1 MNTMYAKSKIEKL
14 MAVATHTTTN
24 QNEAQNAYNMAKKVA
39 EKYKVLSW
47 FFLTYEVGNQKVEE
61 KQVKIT
67 NVYDLSDTFRWE
79 GVVNILYRVFYTEF
93 EMYYEKVAER
103 TTYFKGV
110 TIKCT
115 EQEYQFICKAYKF
128 ILKNLNRYCKSIGNF
143 SYSSNISFCY
153 YLKKGFYGYNE
164 EGMSKYSSEAYLAGQ
179 ALRREYEEFKKGC

>member
-67 NVYDLSDTFRWE
+67 NVYDLSDTFHWE

-93 EMYYEKVAER
+93 EMYYEKVA
-103 TTYFKGV
+103 
-110 TIKCT
+110 
-115 EQEYQFICKAYKF
+115 
-128 ILKNLNRYCKSIGNF
+128 KN
-143 SYSSNISFCY
+143 
-153 YLKKGFYGYNE
+153 YL
-164 EGMSKYSSEAYLAGQ
+164 L
-179 ALRREYEEFKKGC
+179 